1 MALLYLKQ
9 EDNTRYEV
17 RSAGASLRLY
27 SNGVMHSQY
36 NKNAPINGAIW
47 DLLLLP
53 GFFAT
58 TTPKRILVLGL
69 GGGTIVHLLR
79 LFFPQS
85 HITCV
90 ELDEE
95 HIYIAKQHFSIPSKN
110 VTVLHADAYE
120 FLNEKAKSGEKYD
133 WIIDD
138 VFQHGSG
145 EPERAEALDELGSK
159 YLKCLENNAILSIN
173 VIAKQQG
180 KQVKTLAKL
189 FASAYEFSHPLYVNR
204 IVSLM
209 KFDGD
214 SAQFRLNLKQHKLL
228 NQDLKSCKL
237 NYRLKRF

>member
-36 NKNAPINGAIW
+36 NKNTPINGAIW

-53 GFFAT
+53 GFFAPT
-58 TTPKRILVLGL
+58 PPKRILVLGL

-95 HIYIAKQHFSIPSKN
+95 HIYIAQQHFDIPSDN
-110 VTVLHADAYE
+110 VNVVHGDAYA
-120 FLNEKAKSGEKYD
+120 FLEKQGKTKQGYD

-138 VFQHGSG
+138 VFQHCSG
-145 EPERAEALDELGSK
+145 EPKRSKALDELSAK
-159 YLKCLENNAILSIN
+159 YLKCLSDNAILSIN

-180 KQVKTLAKL
+180 GQVKALAAG
-189 FASAYEFSHPLYVNR
+189 FSSAYQFSHPLYVNR

-209 KFDGD
+209 KFDA
-214 SAQFRLNLKQHKLL
+214 STVQFRQNLKQHKMLD
-228 NQDLKSCKL
+228 QGLKSCKL
-237 NYRLKRF
+237 NYRLKKF

>member
-36 NKNAPINGAIW
+36 NKNSPISGAIW

-53 GFFAT
+53 GFFALNP
-58 TTPKRILVLGL
+58 PKRILVLGL

-85 HITCV
+85 HISCV

-95 HIYIAKQHFSIPSKN
+95 HIYIAKQHFVIPSDN
-110 VTVLHADAYE
+110 VSIFHGDAYE
-120 FLNEKAKSGEKYD
+120 FLNKKANTKDKYD

-145 EPERAEALDELGSK
+145 EPERSKALDDLAGK
-159 YLKCLENNAILSIN
+159 YLDCLTDNAILSIN

-180 KQVKTLAKL
+180 KQVKALAKS
-189 FASAYEFSHPLYVNR
+189 FSSAYEFSHPLYVNR
-204 IVSLM
+204 IISLM
-209 KFDGD
+209 KFDAS
-214 SAQFRLNLKQHKLL
+214 SAQFRINLKQHKML

-237 NYRLKRF
+237 NYRLKKF